1 MLVVSRGVLI
11 AIAVIVVVAII
22 ASVVIGLS
30 GFGGPATTTATSIVT
45 TPSAVP
51 ATSSSPSATASPT
64 MTSSPVT
71 TATATPVASVACEKP
86 ITLVIITRHP
96 TEILEKTQ
104 ELFLKS
110 EIAERFCIE
119 SLKFIQ
125 IPPGWWPEYIK
136 SHSVDVAW
144 GGGPTLFDSL
154 LSEKLLKPLESKMVL
169 DAIKQI
175 PDTVAGAPMKRIVNG
190 EIYWVAA
197 AIASFGFTVNT
208 DVAKNLGFE
217 WKELKSWRDLASDQL
232 GSLMLKVGVP
242 VLGIADPTMSTS
254 NTRMYEIILQAYG
267 WEEGWRILTLMAA
280 NAKVYSGS
288 GDVRDG
294 VINGEIMV
302 GITIDFYGYTAQKL
316 NPACMY
322 ILPEGETIVNGDPIA
337 VTVSTKHP
345 EAAEAFV
352 AWVLTEGQKVWLDP
366 SINRM
371 PVNPKVFGTPE
382 GKARKDLYEAYQRT
396 LHAKSMNFNDT
407 LAMLTEDAMRLYF
420 KATLVDLNDLL
431 KKAWTA
437 LLKAYYIDH
446 AIDKAKFEQLKKLLT
461 DLPTFRD
468 PITDKETKF
477 TIDYAKLVTEELHKN
492 PGIADKL
499 MNAWREAARAKYL
512 EVLKQLGKS

>member
-1 MLVVSRGVLI
+1 MLVVSRGVFI
-11 AIAVIVVVAII
+11 AIAVIVVIAII
-22 ASVVIGLS
+22 VSLVLGLGGFKGPTTVTSVVSTPSIAS
-30 GFGGPATTTATSIVT
+30 TTSVSPSAVASPTTVSSAVPTTTATVVT
-45 TPSAVP
+45 S
-51 ATSSSPSATASPT
+51 
-64 MTSSPVT
+64 VT
-71 TATATPVASVACEKP
+71 CEKP

-96 TEILEKTQ
+96 TEILEKAQ

-110 EIAERFCIE
+110 EIAKRFCIK

-125 IPPGWWPEYIK
+125 IPPGWWPEYIR
-136 SHSVDVAW
+136 SHNVDIAW

-154 LSEKLLKPLESKMVL
+154 LSEKLLKPLEGEMVL
-169 DAIKQI
+169 DAVKQI

-190 EIYWVAA
+190 KLYWVAA

-208 DVAKNLGFE
+208 DVAKNLGFD

-232 GSLMLKVGVP
+232 GVLMLKVGVP

-316 NPACMY
+316 NPACVY
-322 ILPEGETIVNGDPIA
+322 VLPEGETIVNGDPIA

-371 PVNPKVFGTPE
+371 PVNPKVFETPE

-396 LHAKSMNFNDT
+396 LRAKAMNFNDT

-446 AIDKAKFEQLKKLLT
+446 SIDKAKFEELKKLLT
-461 DLPTFRD
+461 DLPTFKD
-468 PITDKETKF
+468 PITGKETKF
-477 TIDYAKLVTEELHKN
+477 AIDYAKLVTEELHKN

-512 EVLKQLGKS
+512 EVLEQLGQG